1 MTIGNIQGYL
11 ETGFVDFTGETIQT
25 VTLQTASNAG
35 RINIMVYENQP
46 LGASAN
52 TETDIPTRN
61 LGNIQISAH
70 LVTNSTNQFNISTS
84 AEFYGRVIW
93 FVMAE

>member
-35 RINIMVYENQP
+35 KINIMVHENQNVAESP
-46 LGASAN
+46 N

-70 LVTNSTNQFNISTS
+70 LVSNTTNQFNISTS